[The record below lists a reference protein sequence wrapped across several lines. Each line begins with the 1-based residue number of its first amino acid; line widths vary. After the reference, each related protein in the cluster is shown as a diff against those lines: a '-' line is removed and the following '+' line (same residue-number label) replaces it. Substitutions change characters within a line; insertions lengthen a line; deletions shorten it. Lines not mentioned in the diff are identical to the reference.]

1 MTKPEAMTTILDQL
15 HAYDFNPT
23 EFDSKALET
32 ALEVFGE
39 NSVAIEDDYG
49 YALDLAAA
57 LDYFGGNDALTVDD
71 FATALKKAVD
81 TVDLGDYT
89 FDADISTT
97 YDLGEF
103 FFYKKTNARYGI
115 EWQDYVDFERLGED
129 IAGDTKGKFT
139 RYGFFAPEA
148 I

>member
-1 MTKPEAMTTILDQL
+1 MTKKKAMTTILEQL
-15 HAYDFNPT
+15 HAYDFNPAD
-23 EFDSKALET
+23 FDGKALDS
-32 ALEVFGE
+32 ALKVFGE

-57 LDYFGGNDALTVDD
+57 LDYFLNDSDDVND
-71 FATALKKAVD
+71 FAAALSEAVYAVD
-81 TVDLGDYT
+81 TGNYT

-139 RYGFFAPEA
+139 RHGFFAPET
-148 I
+148 IF